1 MKPGKYAMRIT
12 MLVLF
17 FGIVAYFGIYIY
29 QSLNNIIELEEV
41 HTSTAGD
48 IAEVSGFLVRDEY
61 VIDEAASS
69 LMEVLLNEGEKVAYG
84 GEVALIYSTEE
95 AVERQQEIQSLEE
108 ELARLQTISAGNS
121 SSDILALDQEI
132 EDLILQLHKDL
143 ADGTYSS
150 LDEDAESLIALILEQ
165 NYYSDDD
172 IDLESTITALANEI
186 AVLESSSSSDTRTV
200 TAEVSGTYSGYV
212 DGYEDILTVDTLDT
226 LTPSVISDWEA
237 LSASVTAEQYIGK
250 LIAGQCWYYAVVMD
264 ADEADRMDDTVTLQF
279 TSDFTDPI
287 TMSVEYIS
295 DEEDGKV
302 AVVFC
307 TYDYLTQTTTMRY
320 QAAEIVY
327 DEITGIEIP
336 LSALRIESETD
347 EDGTTTTQEG
357 VYVVVGNSAE
367 WKPVN
372 VLYTDTEA
380 GICLVE
386 PTDATDSDA
395 LRDGDTVIVKG
406 KNIYEG
412 KVISE

>member
-1 MKPGKYAMRIT
+1 MKPGKYAIRIT

-95 AVERQQEIQSLEE
+95 AVERQQEIQALEE
-108 ELARLQTISAGNS
+108 ELARLQAISTGNS

-132 EDLILQLHKDL
+132 EDMILALHKDL
-143 ADGTYSS
+143 ADGSYST
-150 LDEDAESLIALILEQ
+150 LDEDAESLISLILEQ
-165 NYYSDDD
+165 NYYSDEDT
-172 IDLESTITALANEI
+172 DLDSAITALANEI
-186 AVLESSSSSDTRTV
+186 AVLESTVSSDTRTV

-212 DGYEDILTVDTLDT
+212 DGYEDILTIDTLET
-226 LTPSVISDWEA
+226 LTPSVISGWED

-264 ADEADRMDDTVTLQF
+264 ADEAERMDDTVTLQF

-295 DEEDGKV
+295 DEENGKV

-347 EDGTTTTQEG
+347 EDGVTTTQEG

-380 GICLVE
+380 EICLVE